1 MLKKLGAVWALTA
14 GLLSAAYDV
23 NFFPTLAVNTADQ
36 VRFVMPERGIGL
48 SRVRRVER
56 NQPFTLSISIRLREQ
71 TDRPLKLIGTIAAKK
86 PDGTAGTGVPETEL
100 FDLPAGAKGVFF
112 AKIEVRGVFEP
123 SDPTGDWEWTLTLR
137 DAGDPAGTVRT
148 ATAGIQLADSISDAR
163 PMDRAELNRFLTNYY
178 RNPRPERLMAALKF
192 FLGDG
197 DAELRKRKNFNPN
210 PVIHGLAEAFR
221 LNPQFHDDLA
231 AATAGLTERQQLF
244 MALIFAELGKD
255 AVMAQKEV
263 IDPQVQVMIG
273 QFAGKNPLAFSEV
286 KNPVHLDMLWM
297 EFFITGKFE
306 PVRRL
311 AAELRKRPG
320 ISLADGTAK
329 IKAKQPLTP
338 EEKRQMGEQLIQFSA
353 DWSLTFHLR
362 QGHRLAGFYLET
374 IFRRKLLPDPYVL
387 GRLVG
392 ILTKAGT
399 TQRKGK

>member
-14 GLLSAAYDV
+14 GLLLAAYDV

-56 NQPFTLSISIRLREQ
+56 NQPFTLSISVWLREQ
-71 TDRPLKLIGTIAAKK
+71 IDRPLKLIGSIAAKK
-86 PDGTAGTGVPETEL
+86 PDGSAGTGVPEMEL

-112 AKIEVRGVFEP
+112 AKVEVRGVFEP
-123 SDPTGDWEWTLTLR
+123 SDPTGDWEWTLTLK
-137 DAGDPAGTVRT
+137 DAGDPAGAVRT
-148 ATAGIQLADSISDAR
+148 ATSGIQLADSISDAR
-163 PMDRAELNRFLTNYY
+163 PMNKEEFSRLFSSYY
-178 RNPRPERLMAALKF
+178 RNPRPERLLAALKY
-192 FLGDG
+192 FLAEG
-197 DAELRKRKNFNPN
+197 DAEIRKKKNYNPN
-210 PVIHGLAEAFR
+210 HVLHGLAEAFK

-231 AATAGLTERQQLF
+231 AATTGLTEQQQLF

-273 QFAGKNPLAFSEV
+273 QFAGKNPLAFSQV
-286 KNPVHLDMLWM
+286 KNPVHLDMLWA

-338 EEKRQMGEQLIQFSA
+338 EEKRQMGEQLVQFAA
-353 DWSLTFHLR
+353 DWSLTSNLR
-362 QGHRLAGFYLET
+362 QGHRLLGFYLET
-374 IFRRKLLPDPYVL
+374 ILRRKLLPDPYIT